1 LRDKARQHSAG
12 HDDKY
17 HDDEHELGSLSGGIG
32 QMDDVLRRKDE
43 RKGRSCPD
51 DDRGA
56 RLDDLRAAEGI
67 TDVVAA
73 DSRLDSHARTPHR
86 EEGIA

>member
-1 LRDKARQHSAG
+1 LRDKAREDSAG
-12 HDDKY
+12 DNDEDD
-17 HDDEHELGSLSGGIG
+17 DDEHELGSLSGGIG
-32 QMDDVLRRKDE
+32 QVDDLLRREDE
-43 RKGRSCPD
+43 RKGRSRAD

-73 DSRLDSHARTPHR
+73 DSRLDSHARTLHR
-86 EEGIA
+86 EKGIA